1 MSNQKEVLFTPWTMN
16 QFRIKNRIG
25 VPPLVI
31 FTWSDDSG
39 QVTDKNVAHYRALVN
54 GGAGLVIQE
63 ATCVC
68 REGRLTKDQ
77 LGIWEDGQ
85 IDGLRRIVDVLHG
98 AGMPAIV
105 QLSHA
110 GILAA
115 GRENQVSP
123 SEYRCLGNRE
133 DRVGR
138 ELTADEIRQIENQF
152 IKGACRAY
160 EAGYDGVELHA
171 SHGYLLSEFL
181 NSRINRRTDE
191 YKVGDRLIM
200 RHIIEGIRK
209 HTPADFI
216 LGVRLGAFEPGL
228 HDGIETA
235 KWLENQGVDFIDAFY
250 GCDWEADLE
259 KPEGYPFNES
269 VYGAKR
275 LKEAVSI
282 PVFAVNQIRTGEQA
296 EAILQDTGVDMV
308 MIGRG
313 SLVNYSWGNDVKEE
327 RNPGKCLECPVCMW
341 KVAPEHCPGRL
352 RLEKERA
359 KGEQKE

>member
-1 MSNQKEVLFTPWTMN
+1 MGDYNRLFTPWTMKG
-16 QFRIKNRIG
+16 FSIKNRIG

-39 QVTDKNVAHYRALVN
+39 RVTDKNVEHYRALVN

-63 ATCVC
+63 ATCVS
-68 REGRLTKDQ
+68 RDGRLTRDQ

-85 IDGLRRIVDVLHG
+85 IDGLRRLVGVFHEAD
-98 AGMPAIV
+98 MPAIL

-123 SEYRCLGNRE
+123 SEYRCYGNRE
-133 DRVGR
+133 DRLGR
-138 ELTADEIRQIENQF
+138 ELTPDEIRQIENQF
-152 IKGACRAY
+152 IEGAKRACK
-160 EAGYDGVELHA
+160 AGYDGVELHA

-191 YKVGDRLIM
+191 YNAGGRLILKN
-200 RHIIEGIRK
+200 IIEGIRK

-228 HDGIETA
+228 KEGIGTA
-235 KWLENQGVDFIDAFY
+235 VWLESQGVDFIDAFY

-269 VYGAKR
+269 VYGAQR
-275 LKEAVSI
+275 LKEEVSI
-282 PVFAVNQIRTGEQA
+282 PVFAVNQIRLGEQA

-313 SLVNYSWGNDVKEE
+313 SLVNYSWGRDVREG
-327 RNPGKCLECPVCMW
+327 RDPGACMECPVCMW
-341 KVAPEHCPGRL
+341 KVAPEHCPGRM
-352 RLEKERA
+352 RLEKAR
-359 KGEQKE
+359 